1 MAGWQRMTEQA
12 REPDDLFRLRPEEF
26 TAARNALAKRLRSD
40 GERERAAEVQAL
52 RKPTMT
58 AWALNQ
64 VAREQPGVVDRV
76 VHAGEGLRSAMEKA
90 IGGDRSDFQSA
101 QSEERLSI
109 QEAVDAASTVM
120 EAAGVRVTETSRQ
133 RMTDTLRAA
142 AVDASVGD
150 QLRRG
155 VLVAD
160 TSAPGF
166 GLEGVSADVL
176 ARQQRTDGREEPRQ
190 RERQARLDALKREF
204 DRAEQRLREAVSA
217 AEEAEER
224 AVRLRREADEAE
236 RTFEVAKKRL
246 DEEGGP

>member
-1 MAGWQRMTEQA
+1 MTEQP

-101 QSEERLSI
+101 QSEERRSI

-204 DRAEQRLREAVSA
+204 DKAEQRLREAVSA

>member
-1 MAGWQRMTEQA
+1 
-12 REPDDLFRLRPEEF
+12 
-26 TAARNALAKRLRSD
+26 
-40 GERERAAEVQAL
+40 
-52 RKPTMT
+52 
-58 AWALNQ
+58 
-64 VAREQPGVVDRV
+64 
-76 VHAGEGLRSAMEKA
+76 
-90 IGGDRSDFQSA
+90 
-101 QSEERLSI
+101 
-109 QEAVDAASTVM
+109 
-120 EAAGVRVTETSRQ
+120 
-133 RMTDTLRAA
+133 MTDTLRAA

-204 DRAEQRLREAVSA
+204 DKAEQRLREAVSA